1 MTGQSKGEVAQDPYR
16 AAARI
21 LGRVLRAAD
30 RDPRWLAVSLI
41 AAVATIYLLP
51 SPLPPWLFGAL
62 LLACFRRWPGR
73 ILLFVA
79 LAGAAW
85 TSYGIQR
92 QLDSRWPVSRT
103 GETVAMTG
111 HVVGVVAHD
120 PYRARFELARD
131 TPPYRLRLSWYD
143 HGDDLLPGD
152 CLTGAFKLDT
162 PHGSANPGTFDYEG
176 WLWRERIDASGYI
189 RQAEPCDT
197 PPRLTVD
204 RLRALAM
211 RRIEPFLRD
220 SPMQGIVAA
229 LTLGIRDAI
238 SDEQWSVLRAT
249 GTSHLVAISGLHI
262 GLVAGWLFALARWLA
277 LRFAPRS
284 PVPWLAGGV
293 GLAGALFY
301 ALLAGFAL
309 PTQRALVMV
318 AAGLFALVAMR
329 HIAVSRILALA
340 AIVVVLWA
348 PVSVITP
355 GFWLS
360 FGAVAWLIYLGRVA
374 TRRRVLG
381 FIVLQLGL
389 VAGLAPLSAW
399 FFGQAS
405 LIAPLV
411 NAVLIPAAVVFV
423 PILLLA
429 TIAALLLPAVGGP
442 ALAAIAAAL
451 NWAWPGLATLANWP
465 WASIHPGVHGMMALV
480 LALVGVALVAMPR
493 GLPGRWLAP
502 IFLLPAIIGL
512 RPPAHEIAPGG
523 LRLTVL
529 DVGQGLAVVVRTRRH
544 TLVYDAGPAY
554 RTGFDAGDAFVV
566 PYLRHVGRT
575 TVDELMIS
583 HSDNDHMGGAEAITE
598 QLDVRRRSGADSDHP
613 CRAGQHW
620 QWDGVGFT
628 MLYPSDR
635 DMEPG
640 MRNNARS
647 CVLRI
652 DAPGGRVLLPGDIEE
667 ASELALVARDA
678 QALAATVLV
687 VAHHGSASS
696 SSAPFVSA
704 VAPDI
709 ALVSAGWHNRWGF
722 PDEQV
727 VARLKAAGAA
737 VVNTAES
744 GAIELTIRPTPGAP
758 EVSRWRQA
766 APRVWHTP

>member
-1 MTGQSKGEVAQDPYR
+1 MGQAKGAGAYDHAR
-16 AAARI
+16 AGAHVVRRA
-21 LGRVLRAAD
+21 LQAAD

-41 AAVATIYLLP
+41 AVVAATYLQP
-51 SPLPPWLFGAL
+51 APLPLWLFGAL
-62 LLACFRRWPGR
+62 LLPCFWRWPGR
-73 ILLFVA
+73 IVLFVA

-85 TSYGIQR
+85 TSFGIQR
-92 QLDSRWPVSRT
+92 QLDSRWPVART
-103 GETVAMTG
+103 GETVPMTG
-111 HVVGVVAHD
+111 HVVGIVAHD
-120 PYRARFELARD
+120 PYRARFVLARD

-143 HGDDLLPGD
+143 HGHDLLPGD
-152 CLTGAFKLDT
+152 CLSGAFKLDT

-189 RQAEPCDT
+189 RQAKRCDT

-211 RRIEPFLRD
+211 RRIEPFLEG
-220 SPMQGIVAA
+220 SAMKGIVAA

-238 SDEQWSVLRAT
+238 SDEQWAVLRAT

-348 PVSVITP
+348 PVSVISP

-360 FGAVAWLIYLGRVA
+360 FGAVAWLIYLGRVV

-381 FIVLQLGL
+381 FIMLQLGL
-389 VAGLAPLSAW
+389 VAGLGPLSAW

-405 LIAPLV
+405 LVAPLV
-411 NAVLIPAAVVFV
+411 NALLIPAAVVLV
-423 PILLLA
+423 PVLLLA
-429 TIAALLLPAVGGP
+429 TVVALLVPGVGGP
-442 ALAAIAAAL
+442 ALAAIATAL
-451 NWAWPGLATLANWP
+451 EWAWPGLAALASWP
-465 WASIHPGVHGMMALV
+465 WASIHPGVHGAMALV
-480 LALVGVALVAMPR
+480 LALVGVALLAMPR

-502 IFLLPAIIGL
+502 VFLLPAVIGM
-512 RPPAHEIAPGG
+512 RPAAHEIAPGG
-523 LRLTVL
+523 LRLAVL

-554 RTGFDAGDAFVV
+554 RTGFNAGDAFVV

-575 TVDELMIS
+575 TVDELLIS
-583 HSDNDHMGGAEAITE
+583 HSDNDHMGGAQAISE
-598 QLDVRRRSGADSDHP
+598 QIEVRRRSGADSGHP

-620 QWDGVGFT
+620 QWDGVDFT
-628 MLYPSDR
+628 VLYPSD
-635 DMEPG
+635 DDIEPG
-640 MRNNARS
+640 MSNNARS

-652 DAPGGRVLLPGDIEE
+652 DAPGGRVLLPGDIEQAGE
-667 ASELALVARDA
+667 QVLVERDA
-678 QALAATVLV
+678 AVLAANVLV

-696 SSAPFVSA
+696 SSQPFVTA

-722 PDEQV
+722 PDEHV
-727 VARLKAAGAA
+727 VARLRAAGAG
-737 VVNTAES
+737 VVNTADS
-744 GAIELTIRPTPGAP
+744 GAIELAIRPTPGPP